1 MTVPGEKTD
10 CVDTVGAGDSF
21 DAGFLHKFLR
31 GAPLEECMRFAN
43 KVAAYSTREAGG
55 VEAFRNT
62 AKILG
67 LSKVACYKWV
77 KTGKVPANRV
87 KSLML
92 LKPEWFVE
100 ETPQN

>member
-1 MTVPGEKTD
+1 MAEKKVDSITVEELLAK
-10 CVDTVGAGDSF
+10 AGT
-21 DAGFLHKFLR
+21 
-31 GAPLEECMRFAN
+31 MY
-43 KVAAYSTREAGG
+43 KV
-55 VEAFRNT
+55 

>member
-1 MTVPGEKTD
+1 MADKKVDTMTVEELLAK
-10 CVDTVGAGDSF
+10 AGT
-21 DAGFLHKFLR
+21 
-31 GAPLEECMRFAN
+31 MY
-43 KVAAYSTREAGG
+43 KV
-55 VEAFRNT
+55 

-92 LKPEWFVE
+92 LKPEWFVD
-100 ETPQN
+100 ETPKI

>member
-1 MTVPGEKTD
+1 MADKKVDTMTVEELLAK
-10 CVDTVGAGDSF
+10 AGT
-21 DAGFLHKFLR
+21 
-31 GAPLEECMRFAN
+31 MY
-43 KVAAYSTREAGG
+43 KV
-55 VEAFRNT
+55 

-67 LSKVACYKWV
+67 LSKVACYKWC

-92 LKPEWFVE
+92 LKPEWFE

>member
-1 MTVPGEKTD
+1 LQTSAIEWLGNRVPTLVVKLGQHGALLRRGQHEVTVPGEKTD

-62 AKILG
+62 AKI
-67 LSKVACYKWV
+67 
-77 KTGKVPANRV
+77 
-87 KSLML
+87 
-92 LKPEWFVE
+92 E
-100 ETPQN
+100 ELFPG

>member
-1 MTVPGEKTD
+1 MADKKVDTMTVEELLAK
-10 CVDTVGAGDSF
+10 AGT
-21 DAGFLHKFLR
+21 
-31 GAPLEECMRFAN
+31 MY
-43 KVAAYSTREAGG
+43 KV
-55 VEAFRNT
+55 

-92 LKPEWFVE
+92 LKPEWFE
-100 ETPQN
+100 ETPV

>member
-1 MTVPGEKTD
+1 MADKKVDTMTVEELLAK
-10 CVDTVGAGDSF
+10 AGT
-21 DAGFLHKFLR
+21 
-31 GAPLEECMRFAN
+31 MY
-43 KVAAYSTREAGG
+43 KV
-55 VEAFRNT
+55 

-77 KTGKVPANRV
+77 KTGKVPANRF

>member
-1 MTVPGEKTD
+1 MAEKKVDSMTVEELLSK
-10 CVDTVGAGDSF
+10 AGT
-21 DAGFLHKFLR
+21 
-31 GAPLEECMRFAN
+31 MY
-43 KVAAYSTREAGG
+43 KV
-55 VEAFRNT
+55 